1 MKIKKSRV
9 DEASD
14 RVQQEFMNV
23 ERTITDERITEL
35 AVEFMLSA
43 SARLELQH
51 SLFAISAHA
60 HKIGDMETR
69 SILVKAIYR
78 LSLISAACAQGD
90 ANAAKKS
97 TPPEIG

>member
-1 MKIKKSRV
+1 MKNQKSRV
-9 DEASD
+9 AEATD

-23 ERTITDERITEL
+23 ERTISDERIAEL

-69 SILVKAIYR
+69 TILVKAIYR
-78 LSLISAACAQGD
+78 LALISAACKQGD
-90 ANAAKKS
+90 ENAEKKNN
-97 TPPEIG
+97 